1 MNLISLIRR
10 HNDLKH
16 LQNEHEQMI
25 QDYNKME
32 QSNMQGKNILGWY
45 H

>member
-1 MNLISLIRR
+1 MNLINLIGR

-25 QDYNKME
+25 QDYNKM
-32 QSNMQGKNILGWY
+32 
-45 H
+45 